1 MGESVL
7 SDAVDTDSPKPTEQE
22 EDSEDAKPKPE
33 VIESETKKPEV
44 IEPEEDKEPKKPIP
58 ISQKIDKFAQKIKE
72 VQEREEREEKER
84 EEKGVLYD
92 VIYSTHITSSFIMS
106 HTSFDSYES
115 S

>member
-1 MGESVL
+1 M
-7 SDAVDTDSPKPTEQE
+7 
-22 EDSEDAKPKPE
+22 
-33 VIESETKKPEV
+33 

-92 VIYSTHITSSFIMS
+92 VIYLYSYYVILYNESYLTRLICIIHMS
-106 HTSFDSYES
+106 HKV
-115 S
+115 